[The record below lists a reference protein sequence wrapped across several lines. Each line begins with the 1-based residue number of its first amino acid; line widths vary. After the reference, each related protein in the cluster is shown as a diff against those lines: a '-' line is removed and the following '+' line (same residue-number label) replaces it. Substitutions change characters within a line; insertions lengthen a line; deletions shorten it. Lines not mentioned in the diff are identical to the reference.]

1 MKAIDSAASLAQ
13 STTPGIERRIEDLNF
28 RYAQCLDGNRLADWP
43 DFFDD
48 DCRYLIHSRENLD
61 LGMEAYWL
69 RFENKRMLRD
79 RVVSL
84 CEVNIYQIHYERRL
98 VSNVMV
104 TGREGEIWLARAN
117 YMLVHTTN
125 EGRSHIFSVG
135 EYRDRIV
142 ETAGA
147 LKFTERLVVVDT
159 FTVPSHLSMPI

>member
-1 MKAIDSAASLAQ
+1 METIKSAASLA
-13 STTPGIERRIEDLNF
+13 STPPDILRRIEDLNF
-28 RYAQCLDGNRLADWP
+28 RYAECLDSNRLRDWP
-43 DFFDD
+43 NFFDD

-61 LGMEAYWL
+61 LGKEAYWL

-84 CEVNIYQIHYERRL
+84 CDVNIYQIHYERRL

-104 TGREGEIWLARAN
+104 TGREGEVWLARAN
-117 YMLVHTTN
+117 YMLVHTNN

-142 ETAGA
+142 ESAGE
-147 LKFTERLVVVDT
+147 LRLTERLVVVDT
-159 FTVPSHLSMPI
+159 FAVPSHLSLPI

>member
-1 MKAIDSAASLAQ
+1 MEKKDFAASLGDSAIPDIVQ
-13 STTPGIERRIEDLNF
+13 RIENLNF
-28 RYAQCLDGNRLADWP
+28 RYAECLDGNRLPDWP
-43 DFFDD
+43 DFFAD

-61 LGMEAYWL
+61 LGKEAYWL

-104 TGREGEIWLARAN
+104 TGRDGEVWLARAS
-117 YMLVHTTN
+117 YMLLHTNN
-125 EGRSHIFSVG
+125 EGRSHIFSIG

-142 ETAGA
+142 ETASG
-147 LKFTERLVVVDT
+147 LRFTERLVIVDS
-159 FTVPSHLSMPI
+159 FTVPSHLSVPI